1 MKFKSTNVEKLIG
14 MHQDEQEEQCLLTVD
29 EKKKKFEEYKQLLNR
44 QVWDLSCVF
53 LIKDNFLFVL

>member
-44 QVWDLSCVF
+44 QV
-53 LIKDNFLFVL
+53 